1 MPVSSV
7 VRAQTIAGSPQIIKT
22 YVGGLFT
29 DYPSAGS
36 IKFNKFIS
44 LQPTGSVNTSFN
56 PGDNNYFSGDTM
68 SAVTVNSIAVQSDG
82 KIIVG
87 GNFKYY
93 ITSTSAYT
101 STNLIRLNTDG
112 SVDSIYK
119 GPFNAPINTVAVD
132 YSGKTIVGGEFTTY
146 SGVNYN
152 RIIRFNSDT
161 TVDTTFA
168 NPDPGIF
175 DNDVNVIV
183 PTPLH
188 KFEVGSG
195 YTYLVGGK
203 IKNLMIELDYD
214 GNPLINNFKTF
225 TGTSVNTIG
234 LNTILLFEDDIL
246 EGKYQVYIGGAFSG
260 YSNSEFNCIV
270 STNAYGAAQPTFSGS
285 SNGFNKE
292 VRSIV
297 VHPDNKLLVGGMF
310 QTFSGVNNSDYFI
323 ILKTDGTP
331 LVKVYDFNGY
341 VNTIELDCC
350 GKFLVGGEFTSVFS
364 TTVNYITRFKPDGG
378 QLDGTFV
385 SQGFNNFV
393 KTIYYS
399 KT

>member
-29 DYPSAGS
+29 AYPSAGS

-44 LQPTGSVNTSFN
+44 LQPTGLVNTSFN

-101 STNLIRLNTDG
+101 SSNLIRLNTDG

-132 YSGKTIVGGEFTTY
+132 YSGRTIVGGGFTTY
-146 SGVNYN
+146 SGVNFN

-168 NPDPGIF
+168 NPDPANF
-175 DNDVNVIV
+175 SDDVNVIV
-183 PTPLH
+183 PTPYHGLA
-188 KFEVGSG
+188 GG
-195 YTYLVGGK
+195 GAAYTYLVGGK
-203 IKNLMIELDYD
+203 IKNLMVEMTYA
-214 GNPLINNFKTF
+214 GNILANDFNTF
-225 TGTSVNTIG
+225 TGTSVNTIS
-234 LNTILLFEDDIL
+234 LNTISLFEDSID
-246 EGKYQVYIGGAFSG
+246 KYTVYIGGNFTG
-260 YSNSEFNCIV
+260 YSNTTFNNIV
-270 STNAYGAAQPTFSGS
+270 STNGEGGAQPTFSGS
-285 SNGFNKE
+285 PNGFNKE

-297 VHPDNKLLVGGMF
+297 VHPDNKLLIGGLF
-310 QTFSGVNNSDYFI
+310 QIFSGINNSDYFI

-331 LVKVYDFNGY
+331 IFKAYDFNGY

-350 GKFLVGGEFTSVFS
+350 GKFLVGGEFTSVLS
-364 TTVNYITRFKPDGG
+364 TTVNYITRFKPNGG
-378 QLDGTFV
+378 QLDRTFV